1 MILRIDDVLASK
13 TSNRGAGQIGS
24 GAGMN
29 MPGLD

>member
-13 TSNRGAGQIGS
+13 TSGGSNKERGQ
-24 GAGMN
+24 GMN